1 MASKDS
7 AGPLRESLPP
17 VPATARCASGYMLEN
32 PVYPAL
38 PRDVRRDVYHG
49 DNVTG
54 AENQQERL
62 IEFRGWV
69 IGFVDGEGCF
79 SIGFVRQQNR
89 PGRVGY
95 RLGYQVAHE
104 FAVTQGAQSVRCL
117 HDLCEF
123 FGVGQ
128 VLANRRY
135 DNHREHLYRYV
146 VRSRQELSETI
157 IPFFRQHPMRS
168 SKQQNFE
175 KFAQCVELVSRGH
188 HKTVDGFLEIVEI
201 AQTMNRR
208 KPRHE
213 LIRILRGHTPDI
225 RDTG

>member
-1 MASKDS
+1 MASKDKCRS
-7 AGPLRESLPP
+7 FEEIVAPRAGNGAVCIWLY
-17 VPATARCASGYMLEN
+17 AGK

-38 PRDVRRDVYHG
+38 PRDVRRGVYHG

-79 SIGFVRQQNR
+79 SIGFVRQQDR

-104 FAVTQGAQSVRCL
+104 FAVTQGAQSAQCL
-117 HDLCEF
+117 HDLREF

-128 VLANRRY
+128 VIANKRY

-146 VRSRQELSETI
+146 VRSRRDLSETI
-157 IPFFRQHPMRS
+157 IPFFRHHPMRS

-175 KFAQCVELVSRGH
+175 KFAQCVELVSRGRH
-188 HKTVDGFLEIVEI
+188 RTVDGLLEIVEI

-208 KPRHE
+208 KSRHE
-213 LIRILRGHTPDI
+213 LIRILRGHTPDV